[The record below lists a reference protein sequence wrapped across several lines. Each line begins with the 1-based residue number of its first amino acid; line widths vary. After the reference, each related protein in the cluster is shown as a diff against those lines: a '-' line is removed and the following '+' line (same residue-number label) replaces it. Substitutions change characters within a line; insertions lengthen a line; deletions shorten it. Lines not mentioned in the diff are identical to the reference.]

1 LLFSI
6 HRLNANN
13 TGLDMSRA
21 KSVSD
26 SIYIHGSSP
35 AEQTRLSTL
44 NDVLN
49 GAALRE
55 LAITPGTAILDVGSG
70 LGQLTR
76 ALARASGVGG
86 RVVGVERDRAQ
97 FERARALQV
106 AAGEENLVEFRMG
119 DAATLPLSP
128 EEIGSFDLTH
138 ARFVLE
144 HVVDPL
150 AVVREMKRATR
161 PGGRIVLQDDDHDVL
176 RLWPE
181 PAGFAALW
189 QAYIESYRGLGN
201 DPFVGR
207 RLVSLLVEAGVQPT
221 RNTWIFF
228 GTCAGQKNFDD
239 LAENLIGILSGARAC
254 LLEQGLVSDQLFD
267 EGMKNLRE
275 WKTRADSALWYAI
288 CYAEGI
294 H

>member
-1 LLFSI
+1 MK
-6 HRLNANN
+6 ANN
-13 TGLDMSRA
+13 IGMYMSRA

-35 AEQTRLSTL
+35 AEQTRLSRL

-49 GAALRE
+49 DAALRE
-55 LAITPGTAILDVGSG
+55 LAIAPGTAILDVGSG

-76 ALARASGVGG
+76 AMARVSGVGG
-86 RVVGVERDRAQ
+86 RVVGVERNCAQ

-106 AAGEENLVEFRMG
+106 VAGEENLVNFRIG
-119 DAATLPLSP
+119 DAASLPLSP
-128 EEIGSFDLTH
+128 EEVGSFDLTH

-189 QAYIESYRGLGN
+189 QAYIQSYRGLGN

-207 RLVSLLVEAGVQPT
+207 RLVSLLVEAGARPA
-221 RNTWIFF
+221 RNTWNFF
-228 GTCAGQKNFDD
+228 GTCAGQSNFDD
-239 LAENLIGILSGARAC
+239 LVENLIFILEGAREC
-254 LLEQGLVSDQLFD
+254 LLEQRLLNEHSIEEAV
-267 EGMKNLRE
+267 KNLCE
-275 WKTRADSALWYAI
+275 WKTRTDSALWYAI